1 MCKISSILG
10 EEIGLPLPLPRME
23 EDLHIWSTLS
33 TQLEATPMPTMDET
47 MIKIILE
54 LLSTLA
60 LATNELKH
68 ARSREYGFADVLLC

>member
-1 MCKISSILG
+1 
-10 EEIGLPLPLPRME
+10 
-23 EDLHIWSTLS
+23 
-33 TQLEATPMPTMDET
+33 MPTMDET